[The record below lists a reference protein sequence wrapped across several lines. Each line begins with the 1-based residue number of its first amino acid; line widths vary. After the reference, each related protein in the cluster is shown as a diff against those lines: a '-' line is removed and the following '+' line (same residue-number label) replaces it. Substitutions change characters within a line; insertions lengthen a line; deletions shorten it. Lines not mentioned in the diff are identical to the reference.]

1 MPVTILG
8 IESSCD
14 ETSAAITQ
22 DNKVLSNIIANQ
34 TVHQN
39 YGGVV
44 PELASRAHQ
53 KNIVPVVQQAI
64 DKANIGKKD
73 IDAIAYTRGP
83 GLLGSLLVGGS
94 FAKSL
99 SIGLNI
105 PLIEVH
111 HMQAHI
117 LSHFIHDGSNQ
128 KCDFPFLGVN
138 ISGGHTQIIRCNDYF
153 DMDIIGETIDDSIG
167 EAFDKCGKILGLSY
181 PAGPSIDKMSKKG
194 NHKMF
199 TFTIPKVEELNFSF
213 SGLKTNFKRFV
224 EKQEKQEPGFVQREK
239 YNLCAS
245 LQYTISEIL
254 YQKVEKA
261 IKITDVKDIV
271 YGGGV
276 SANSMIRERFKSN
289 MKNVNHYFPKLEY
302 TTDNAA
308 MIAIVGY
315 LKYKTKNF
323 GMLNAVSDAKYK
335 M

>member
-194 NHKMF
+194 NHKKF

-289 MKNVNHYFPKLEY
+289 MKNINHYFPKLEY

>member
-1 MPVTILG
+1 
-8 IESSCD
+8 
-14 ETSAAITQ
+14 
-22 DNKVLSNIIANQ
+22 
-34 TVHQN
+34 
-39 YGGVV
+39 
-44 PELASRAHQ
+44 
-53 KNIVPVVQQAI
+53 
-64 DKANIGKKD
+64 
-73 IDAIAYTRGP
+73 
-83 GLLGSLLVGGS
+83 
-94 FAKSL
+94 
-99 SIGLNI
+99 
-105 PLIEVH
+105 
-111 HMQAHI
+111 MQAHI
-117 LSHFIHDGSNQ
+117 LSHFIDDGSNQ

-181 PAGPSIDKMSKKG
+181 PAGPSIDRMSKKG
-194 NHKMF
+194 NHKKF

-213 SGLKTNFKRFV
+213 SGLKTNFKRFI
-224 EKQEKQEPGFVQREK
+224 ETQEKQEPGFVHREK

-289 MKNVNHYFPKLEY
+289 MKNVNHYFPRLEY

-315 LKYKTKNF
+315 LKYKAKNF

>member
-289 MKNVNHYFPKLEY
+289 MKNVNHYFPRLEY

-323 GMLNAVSDAKYK
+323 GMLNAVSDAKYE

>member
-138 ISGGHTQIIRCNDYF
+138 ISGGHTQIIKCNDYF

-289 MKNVNHYFPKLEY
+289 MKNVNHYFPRLEY

>member
-14 ETSAAITQ
+14 ETSAAVTQ
-22 DNKVLSNIIANQ
+22 DNRVLSNIIANQ

-289 MKNVNHYFPKLEY
+289 MKNVNHYFPRLEY

>member
-14 ETSAAITQ
+14 ETSAAVTQ

-117 LSHFIHDGSNQ
+117 LSHFIDDGSNQ

-181 PAGPSIDKMSKKG
+181 PAGPSIDKMSNKG
-194 NHKMF
+194 NHKKF
-199 TFTIPKVEELNFSF
+199 TFTIPKVKELNFSF

-224 EKQEKQEPGFVQREK
+224 ETQEKQEPGFIKREK

-245 LQYTISEIL
+245 LQYTISKIL

-261 IKITDVKDIV
+261 IKITNVKDIV

>member
-1 MPVTILG
+1 
-8 IESSCD
+8 
-14 ETSAAITQ
+14 
-22 DNKVLSNIIANQ
+22 
-34 TVHQN
+34 
-39 YGGVV
+39 
-44 PELASRAHQ
+44 
-53 KNIVPVVQQAI
+53 
-64 DKANIGKKD
+64 
-73 IDAIAYTRGP
+73 
-83 GLLGSLLVGGS
+83 
-94 FAKSL
+94 
-99 SIGLNI
+99 
-105 PLIEVH
+105 
-111 HMQAHI
+111 MQAHI

-138 ISGGHTQIIRCNDYF
+138 ISGGHTQIIKCNDYF

-194 NHKMF
+194 NHKKF

-276 SANSMIRERFKSN
+276 SANSMIREHIKSN
-289 MKNVNHYFPKLEY
+289 MKNINHYFPKLEY

>member
-83 GLLGSLLVGGS
+83 GLLSSLLIGGS

-315 LKYKTKNF
+315 LKYKAKNF